1 MVEGL
6 KPCWRVSDRF
16 LLAPREAI
24 LQFALLPSITG
35 DGFWHALIAASGSLN
50 VTYKNK
56 KKIAKSLS
64 KII

>member
-1 MVEGL
+1 MVERL
-6 KPCWRVSDRF
+6 KPWWRVSDRF

-56 KKIAKSLS
+56 KNC
-64 KII
+64 KIIL